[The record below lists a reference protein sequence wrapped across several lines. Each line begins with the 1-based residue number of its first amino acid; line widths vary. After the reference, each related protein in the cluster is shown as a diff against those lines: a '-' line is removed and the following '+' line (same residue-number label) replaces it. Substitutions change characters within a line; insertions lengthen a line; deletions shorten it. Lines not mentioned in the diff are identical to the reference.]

1 MRLKDLTIFIL
12 DDDESTLRFIKR
24 LMRSAGSRNVE
35 TFASTEDFLN
45 GEVFK
50 KHSLLI
56 EELLLPGISVA
67 DLYRRLKP
75 DSWSYMTIDHI

>member
-1 MRLKDLTIFIL
+1 
-12 DDDESTLRFIKR
+12 
-24 LMRSAGSRNVE
+24 MRSAGSRNVE
-35 TFASTEDFLN
+35 TFAGTEDFLN
-45 GEVFK
+45 GAAFK

-56 EELLLPGISVA
+56 EELLLPGINGL